1 MKKKILLLGGYGFI
15 GGIFFKTYKK
25 KYTIYRFGRFLKN
38 QKITLSR
45 LLKINTAFDIIIDC
59 SGGSSVSESIKNPKK
74 EFSKTILTI
83 RSVAKFLKKVKK
95 KPIYVFLSSAA
106 VYGNS
111 KGKKLEP
118 ISNYGRNKL
127 HAENA
132 LKEISKKEKIRLVI
146 IRFYSIFGNGLKK
159 QLIWDTMKKISKNQ
173 RLFFGTGYEK
183 RSWLHVCDA
192 VKLIEASILISRVN
206 GKIIDAPSKYTL
218 QNKVM
223 IQKIFNILK
232 YKKKPIFR
240 NTPRLGDP
248 SELITKNKK
257 YKNFKWKQ
265 KKNLDK
271 ELKNYVKWYLNK

>member
-15 GGIFFKTYKK
+15 GGFFFKTYKK

-83 RSVAKFLKKVKK
+83 RSVAKFLKKLKK

-127 HAENA
+127 YAENA
-132 LKEISKKEKIRLVI
+132 LKEISKKEKIVLVI

-218 QNKVM
+218 QNKAM
-223 IQKIFNILK
+223 IKKIFNILK

-240 NTPRLGDP
+240 NTNRLGDP

-257 YKNFKWKQ
+257 YKNLKWKQ

-271 ELKNYVKWYLNK
+271 ELKNYVNWYLNK

>member
-15 GGIFFKTYKK
+15 GSFFFKIYKR
-25 KYTIYRFGRFLKN
+25 KYKIYRFGRFLKN

-45 LLKINTAFDIIIDC
+45 LLKINTTFDIIIDC
-59 SGGSSVSESIKNPKK
+59 SGGSSVTESINNPQK
-74 EFSKTILTI
+74 EYSKTILTI
-83 RSVAKFLKKVKK
+83 KSIIKFLKKLKK

-127 HAENA
+127 YAENA
-132 LKEISKKEKIRLVI
+132 LKKISKKEKIRLII
-146 IRFYSIFGNGLKK
+146 IRFYSIFGIGLKK

-173 RLFFGTGYEK
+173 RLFFGTGHEK
-183 RSWLHVCDA
+183 RSWLHVYDA
-192 VKLIEASILISRVN
+192 VRLIEASILISRVN
-206 GKIIDAPSKYTL
+206 GMIIDAPSKYTL
-218 QNKVM
+218 QNKV
-223 IQKIFNILK
+223 IIKKIFNILK
-232 YKKKPIFR
+232 FKKKPIFR
-240 NTPRLGDP
+240 NINRLGDP

-265 KKNLDK
+265 KKNLNQ
-271 ELKNYVKWYLNK
+271 ELKKYIKWYLNK

>member
-15 GGIFFKTYKK
+15 GGFFFKTYKK

-45 LLKINTAFDIIIDC
+45 LLKINTSFDIIIDC
-59 SGGSSVSESIKNPKK
+59 SGGSSVLESIKNPKK
-74 EFSKTILTI
+74 ELSKTILTI
-83 RSVAKFLKKVKK
+83 RSVIKFLKKLKK
-95 KPIYVFLSSAA
+95 KPIYIFLSSAA

-127 HAENA
+127 LAENA
-132 LKEISKKEKIRLVI
+132 LKKISKKEKIPLVI

-159 QLIWDTMKKISKNQ
+159 QLIWDTIKKISKNQ

-183 RSWLHVCDA
+183 RSWLHVYDA
-192 VKLIEASILISRVN
+192 VRLIEASILISRVS

-232 YKKKPIFR
+232 YKKKPIFT
-240 NTPRLGDP
+240 NTNRLGDP
-248 SELITKNKK
+248 LQLITKNKK

-265 KKNLDK
+265 KKDLNK

>member
-1 MKKKILLLGGYGFI
+1 MIKKILLLGGYGFI
-15 GGIFFKTYKK
+15 GSFFFKTYRK
-25 KYTIYRFGRFLKN
+25 KYKIYRFGRFLKN

-59 SGGSSVSESIKNPKK
+59 SGGSSVSESINNPKK
-74 EFSKTILTI
+74 EYSKTILTI
-83 RSVAKFLKKVKK
+83 KSIIKFLKKLKK

-111 KGKKLEP
+111 KGKKLVP

-127 HAENA
+127 YAENA
-132 LKEISKKEKIRLVI
+132 LKKISKKEKIRLII

-173 RLFFGTGYEK
+173 ILFFGTGNEK

-223 IQKIFNILK
+223 IKKIFNILK

-240 NTPRLGDP
+240 NINRLGDP
-248 SELITKNKK
+248 SELITKKKK
-257 YKNFKWKQ
+257 YKNLKWKQ
-265 KKNLDK
+265 KKNLDQ